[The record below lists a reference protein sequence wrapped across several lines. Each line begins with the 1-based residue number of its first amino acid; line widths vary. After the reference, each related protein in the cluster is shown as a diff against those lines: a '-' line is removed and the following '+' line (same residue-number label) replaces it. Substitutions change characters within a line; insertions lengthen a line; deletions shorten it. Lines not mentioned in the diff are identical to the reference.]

1 MALITKISDN
11 TWGEMFLD
19 SVMNEVL
26 THSGGCV
33 RLETYFVKD
42 YFICVDELSC
52 ELLFFGFFTPS

>member
-1 MALITKISDN
+1 
-11 TWGEMFLD
+11 
-19 SVMNEVL
+19 MNEVF